1 MANPLPQHRGITE
14 QGLWD
19 DLITIPPSGLN
30 PSGPDGSATVIT
42 DAAGYLGC
50 LQFDAVGESATVVFQ
65 LPHRYMLGTDI
76 KPHIHVVRNDGADN
90 TGNVEFEANFRVVP
104 LQGDAF
110 AWTGLVAGAT
120 DLQPGDGA
128 DKTGLIAWTLAN
140 STYNFGISDCIVML
154 IRRSG
159 TTTGSVA
166 LMSADVHGQV
176 GQIGSRTQGAL

>member
-1 MANPLPQHRGITE
+1 MPIQTGSFATGM
-14 QGLWD
+14 WD

-76 KPHIHVVRNDGADN
+76 KPHIHIARNDGSDN
-90 TGNVEFEANFRVVP
+90 TGNVEYEANFRVMP
-104 LQGDAF
+104 LRGTAF
-110 AWTGLVAGAT
+110 AWTGLVAGNT
-120 DLQPGDGA
+120 DLQPADGA
-128 DKTGLIAWTLAN
+128 DKTGLIQWTLADA
-140 STYNFGISDCIVML
+140 TYGFGISDCILML

-166 LMSADVHGQV
+166 LLSADVHGQV
-176 GQIGSRTQGAL
+176 GQIGSRTEGAL